1 MIALLRRAGDG
12 AEFAVAIVNFTPVVR
27 RDYQLGVPAAGA
39 YTELLNSDSEIYG
52 GSNVG
57 NQGGVTAVERPSHG
71 HPYSLSL
78 TVPPLGFVLLKPNK

>member
-1 MIALLRRAGDG
+1 
-12 AEFAVAIVNFTPVVR
+12 
-27 RDYQLGVPAAGA
+27 VPERGA

-57 NQGGVTAVERPSHG
+57 NEGETVAVAQPSHG
-71 HPYSLSL
+71 HAYSLSL